1 MAKSDRVLASE
12 ILELVGGKDNINSVV
27 HCATRLRFKLKD
39 ESLANIGKFQELDG
53 VIKALS
59 SGGQFQV
66 VIGTHVGAIHQQIIE
81 ITGDIKT
88 DDASVSRSSFIDVV
102 SSIFTP
108 FLGVLAGTAM
118 IKGLLSIISFVYPE
132 FATTGAYVILN
143 AAGDGFFRFLP
154 ILLAYT
160 TAKKFKTNEFL
171 AMALAMALVYPIG
184 DIEGFN
190 FFGIPVVYSGA
201 IGYYSTVLPIIIAVL
216 IQSKVEKFAKRIT
229 PKILVFGVTM
239 ITLLIM
245 VPLTF
250 IVIGPLGLVIGA
262 VLRYG
267 IEALYAFSPVVTG
280 LILGAMWQTTVI
292 FGIHWGFVPI
302 VIEGLGSVGYD
313 VLLPLVIP
321 AVIAQA
327 GACLA
332 VALRTRDKSLKSIAV
347 SSSVAAIFGITEPAV
362 YGVTLPLKKPFV
374 FASIGGSIGGA
385 LAGFF
390 GVKVF
395 AFSVSALAIPNMIG
409 RNGIESS
416 AEVGAL
422 AMVLAFIIGFVLTY
436 MFGVKGSS
444 RVIFNSPLK
453 GKVLPLSEVDDKVFS
468 SGLMGQGVAVEPA
481 VGETYAPI
489 DGKVTVL
496 MPSKHAIGITTD
508 DGIELLIHIGIDT
521 VELGG
526 EGFVSHVKQ
535 GDRIN
540 RGDRLVSF
548 DMDAI
553 KKAGKPCIVIVVV
566 TNSVACSSIQL
577 TDKSIVDISDVLVK
591 VKK

>member
-1 MAKSDRVLASE
+1 MAKSDKILASE
-12 ILELVGGKDNINSVV
+12 ILELIGGKDNINSVV

-39 ESLANIGKFQELDG
+39 KSLANIEKLQGLDG
-53 VIKALS
+53 VIQALS

-66 VIGTHVGAIHQQIIE
+66 VIGTHVGAIHQQIME
-81 ITGDIKT
+81 LTGEIKT
-88 DDASVSRSSFIDVV
+88 DEISVSKSSFIDIV

-118 IKGLLSIISFVYPE
+118 IKGLLSIISFVNPE
-132 FATTGAYVILN
+132 FAATGAYVILN

-154 ILLAYT
+154 IVLAYT

-201 IGYYSTVLPIIIAVL
+201 IGYYSTILPIIIAVL
-216 IQSKVEKFAKRIT
+216 IQSKVEKFAKKIT

-267 IEALYAFSPVVTG
+267 IEWLYALSPVVTG

-302 VIEGLGSVGYD
+302 VIEGLGNVGYD

-327 GACLA
+327 GASLA
-332 VALRTRDKSLKSIAV
+332 VALRTRDKSLKSIAF
-347 SSSVAAIFGITEPAV
+347 SSSIAAIFGITEPAV

-374 FASIGGSIGGA
+374 FASIGGAIGGA

-416 AEVGAL
+416 AAIGAL
-422 AMVLAFIIGFVLTY
+422 AMAIAFTIGFVLTY
-436 MFGVKGSS
+436 MFGTKRNKPSN
-444 RVIFNSPLK
+444 INSPLR
-453 GKVLPLSEVDDKVFS
+453 GKMIPLSEVDDKVFS
-468 SGLMGQGVAVEPA
+468 TGLMGQGVAIEPED
-481 VGETYAPI
+481 GETYAPI
-489 DGKVTVL
+489 AGEITVL
-496 MPSKHAIGITTD
+496 TPSKHAIGITTD
-508 DGIELLIHIGIDT
+508 EGVELLIHIGIDT

-526 EGFVSHVKQ
+526 EGFVAHVKQ
-535 GDRIN
+535 GSKIQK
-540 RGDRLVSF
+540 GDKLVSF
-548 DMDAI
+548 DMNAI
-553 KKAGKPCIVIVVV
+553 KKAGKPLTTIVVV
-566 TNSVACSSIQL
+566 TNSTDCKSVEL
-577 TDKSIVDISDVLVK
+577 TDKHLVDVK
-591 VKK
+591 DILLKVEK